1 MTKALIVV
9 DVQESF
15 RQRPNWHTASN
26 PEIAEPVG
34 KLVDHFRARGDL
46 IVWVLHIEPGSGGP
60 FDPEL
65 GFVHLIDGLVAKD
78 GEPTVRKTSHN
89 AFTTTNL
96 HQLLTSR
103 GIREVTVCGIRTE
116 QCCETTARV
125 ASDLGFEVVFA
136 IDATATTPIE
146 HRGEVLG
153 TEEILR
159 RTEFVLAGRFAIV
172 STVAELTTS

>member
-15 RQRPNWHTASN
+15 RQRAAWQTASN
-26 PEIAEPVG
+26 PAIAVEVG
-34 KLVDHFRARGDL
+34 KLVDHFRAQGDL
-46 IVWVLHIEPGSGGP
+46 VVWVLHSEPGTGDV

-65 GFVHLIDGLVAKD
+65 GFVRLIDGLIAKD
-78 GEPTVRKTSHN
+78 GEPTVHKTSHN

-96 HQLLTSR
+96 HQQLTSR
-103 GIREVTVCGIRTE
+103 GVREVTVCGIRTE

-146 HRGEVLG
+146 YQGEILG

-159 RTEFVLAGRFAIV
+159 RTEFVLAGRFATIR
-172 STVAELTTS
+172 TVAELTGS